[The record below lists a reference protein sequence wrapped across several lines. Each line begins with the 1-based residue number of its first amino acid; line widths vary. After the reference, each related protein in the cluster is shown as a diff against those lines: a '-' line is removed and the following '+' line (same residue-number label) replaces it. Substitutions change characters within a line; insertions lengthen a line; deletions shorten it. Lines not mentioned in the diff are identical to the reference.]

1 MKIAKKSLMIGTIVA
16 TGIASL
22 LLILLIFDIN
32 IFGNGFLSVL
42 ITFASLSIGGFFAIN
57 SLNMVAKNKIIG
69 WISVG
74 LISASVFL
82 IILSS
87 WVDLSGIVLDIT
99 LSIGLLSVLF
109 NIIVSSGLE
118 LGKKKLPIQIIVYVL
133 VAITDVIATLG
144 ILGAIKISSIL
155 EIFLVLIILSVVGVV
170 VLKILG
176 KKLVADTTEES
187 KDTIRISKAEYDLLV
202 EKAKMYDSII
212 SEKSQE

>member
-1 MKIAKKSLMIGTIVA
+1 MIGTIVA

>member
-118 LGKKKLPIQIIVYVL
+118 LGKKKLSIQIIVYVL